1 MKKTFYSY
9 FTDAETENQE
19 TESIEPG
26 ICTQMPLTSKSVSL
40 TIMLCAASKL
50 PLSDIQYKVEK
61 WMPSEVLS
69 KKHYLMLLKLKLH
82 QELS

>member
-1 MKKTFYSY
+1 MSLLWLRTFHKLTHLTTTHTSMKKTFYSY

-61 WMPSEVLS
+61 
-69 KKHYLMLLKLKLH
+69 
-82 QELS
+82 